1 MGKKPRIEQI
11 HPLRRRRFMQSVGAA
26 LGVPL
31 FGGGVA
37 AGFRFAMNEELFGTA
52 HAYSQADL
60 VPTYFIE
67 INLRDQWDFQHVFV
81 PPGIATAQ
89 NLIRGADGNKCTL
102 YYGAEQLT
110 AAGNNF
116 YLTPD
121 SSALMPHLDSIA
133 VCETNEICV
142 GAIHGHEAVNA
153 MRSPGRS
160 KQQSGAKVPVWEQEP
175 GFSEQGN
182 DYFYSSTPTPA
193 CLHNYVQ
200 KQLDPTLRNG
210 ITMKYISRAH
220 TVCHFAGTKHEGELT
235 RLQSVQELF
244 DTFPDTVEDLNILP
258 TPQEAEILTE
268 TLRRV
273 DAGFF
278 RRNGYVESARTRHE
292 DNLGEASGLW
302 HSGESK
308 LVSMPLT
315 EEEVAYWSAGV
326 PDQVGDNIKA
336 NIWEQVAWAFKLI
349 SNDVTRTVSLEFD
362 YLDVHGSRNESVMNT
377 MGLQAALPLAR
388 LIESLKAA
396 GIYEQ
401 TLIVVYS
408 TDGGRAPSG
417 NSYGNSG
424 KNSFIMA
431 GRNVKGG
438 YYGDVSVAG
447 NSGDGHAYAYHVPD
461 EGGAPMAAVTDNS
474 NRLEGARSWRTVM
487 RALEMPDDLC
497 DEFEDVAGVGPLNF
511 MVS

>member
-268 TLRRV
+268 TLKRV

-461 EGGAPMAAVTDNS
+461 EGGAPMAPVTDNS